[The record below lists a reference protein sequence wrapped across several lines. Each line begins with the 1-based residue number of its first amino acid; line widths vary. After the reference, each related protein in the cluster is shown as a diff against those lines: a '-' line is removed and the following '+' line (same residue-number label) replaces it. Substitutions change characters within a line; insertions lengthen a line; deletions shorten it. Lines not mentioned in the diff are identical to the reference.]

1 MKKKVN
7 LDDVTILD
15 LLYVLTKKYNGKTA
29 LQIKE
34 KQGMRTLT
42 YDQLRETSVG
52 VSTFLINEDVAPGT
66 HIAILTENRPEW
78 AVAFFGIISAAC
90 VTVPID
96 AKLSLKEI
104 TFILNDSKA
113 ECLFLSKKF
122 LESIYEHKE
131 ELPHIK
137 YLICLDQHEKPDVR
151 YLYDLTWEE
160 GKDRN
165 RPEAV
170 KPQNPMVIVYT
181 SGTTGVAKGVQL
193 SYRNLLFEVMSL
205 YELIQF
211 SPADSFVSILP
222 LNHMLEITGG
232 LIAPL
237 YGGSTVTY
245 AETLK
250 PTHLIKLLQET
261 KATGMICVPLVLK
274 MFYGGIIREVEKLSP
289 LKQKIF
295 KGLIAISRLLLKCN
309 LRVGK
314 LLFGSVHR
322 KFGKH
327 FKYFVSGGA
336 PLDVQLEEDFD
347 ALGFMILQGYG
358 LTETSPVITANT
370 PRARRYGS
378 VGKPLR
384 GAQVKIAKV
393 NESDQEGEIL
403 VKGPNIMMGYYNR
416 PDKTAEV
423 LKDDWFYT
431 GDLGYLDKDG
441 FLFIS
446 GRAKNLIV
454 LGAGKKVFPEEVEQV
469 IGESPYIREICVLGK
484 KATTGRKAGTEEVFA
499 VIVPEVDKFPKE
511 DQKNEEKIRAAV
523 AKDISRLSENL
534 AEYKRILD
542 FMLYFDE
549 LSKTSTRKIK
559 RKEVRRIIE
568 SV

>member
-1 MKKKVN
+1 
-7 LDDVTILD
+7 
-15 LLYVLTKKYNGKTA
+15 
-29 LQIKE
+29 
-34 KQGMRTLT
+34 
-42 YDQLRETSVG
+42 
-52 VSTFLINEDVAPGT
+52 
-66 HIAILTENRPEW
+66 
-78 AVAFFGIISAAC
+78 
-90 VTVPID
+90 
-96 AKLSLKEI
+96 
-104 TFILNDSKA
+104 
-113 ECLFLSKKF
+113 
-122 LESIYEHKE
+122 
-131 ELPHIK
+131 
-137 YLICLDQHEKPDVR
+137 
-151 YLYDLTWEE
+151 
-160 GKDRN
+160 
-165 RPEAV
+165 
-170 KPQNPMVIVYT
+170 
-181 SGTTGVAKGVQL
+181 
-193 SYRNLLFEVMSL
+193 
-205 YELIQF
+205 
-211 SPADSFVSILP
+211 
-222 LNHMLEITGG
+222 
-232 LIAPL
+232 
-237 YGGSTVTY
+237 
-245 AETLK
+245 
-250 PTHLIKLLQET
+250 
-261 KATGMICVPLVLK
+261 
-274 MFYGGIIREVEKLSP
+274 
-289 LKQKIF
+289 
-295 KGLIAISRLLLKCN
+295 
-309 LRVGK
+309 
-314 LLFGSVHR
+314 
-322 KFGKH
+322 
-327 FKYFVSGGA
+327 
-336 PLDVQLEEDFD
+336 VQLEEDFD